1 VKSAKVHRRTFERG
15 ALTERESGAVDI
27 SGNYLS
33 EKFKNVT
40 GVNFVEY
47 VARPLEKV
55 CDLLENV
62 DRRISE
68 IAFAIGFQSLS
79 QFNRI
84 FKKLSGRSPTQYR
97 DRAGKATAANSSTGV
112 KMSLNICS
120 YYVTNN
126 PVRQMRAIGVVRL
139 LLVLVMGISWFVLA
153 NHCVLAV
160 AVARAQAP
168 AHNCC
173 GTDKAGDRAPA
184 KERQGGG
191 ECCKTLDVTLV
202 PAVKNLTGLYC
213 WSVLPAYLIAPVTLA
228 DAAQSTQSATELDTG
243 PPCASSFAETVLQ
256 RSILVHA
263 PPSLA

>member
-1 VKSAKVHRRTFERG
+1 VAAGAAHRGLAF
-15 ALTERESGAVDI
+15 ALQKLRWNRISNSTKAGHQTSGTCPSREYPFAIQPHFQKALGPIADSI
-27 SGNYLS
+27 SG
-33 EKFKNVT
+33 
-40 GVNFVEY
+40 
-47 VARPLEKV
+47 
-55 CDLLENV
+55 
-62 DRRISE
+62 
-68 IAFAIGFQSLS
+68 
-79 QFNRI
+79 
-84 FKKLSGRSPTQYR
+84 
-97 DRAGKATAANSSTGV
+97 RAGKAPAANSSTGV

-139 LLVLVMGISWFVLA
+139 LLVLVMSISWFVLA

-160 AVARAQAP
+160 AVARAQVP

-184 KERQGGG
+184 KERQQGGG

-202 PAVKNLTGLYC
+202 PAVKNLTGFYC

-228 DAAQSTQSATELDTG
+228 DAAQSTQTATELDTG

>member
-1 VKSAKVHRRTFERG
+1 
-15 ALTERESGAVDI
+15 
-27 SGNYLS
+27 
-33 EKFKNVT
+33 
-40 GVNFVEY
+40 
-47 VARPLEKV
+47 
-55 CDLLENV
+55 
-62 DRRISE
+62 
-68 IAFAIGFQSLS
+68 
-79 QFNRI
+79 
-84 FKKLSGRSPTQYR
+84 
-97 DRAGKATAANSSTGV
+97 
-112 KMSLNICS
+112 MSLNICS

-184 KERQGGG
+184 KERQQGGG
-191 ECCKTLDVTLV
+191 ECCKTLDVTLGPV
-202 PAVKNLTGLYC
+202 VKILTGFYC

-243 PPCASSFAETVLQ
+243 PPHASNFAETVLQ
-256 RSILVHA
+256 RSILAHA
-263 PPSLA
+263 PPCLA